1 MILYL
6 CYVMEMTKHA
16 EKLLLGLFFV
26 RDRKE
31 RPRCEK
37 TFRDQKFIPASLLGS
52 HAVEI
57 VTQKS
62 SQFSYTSLG
71 KRKSYLDFPTSLL
84 FV

>member
-1 MILYL
+1 MHHDFILML
-6 CYVMEMTKHA
+6 CYVMEMIKHA

-26 RDRKE
+26 RDK
-31 RPRCEK
+31 K
-37 TFRDQKFIPASLLGS
+37 NIQGSKIHTSLLGS

-62 SQFSYTSLG
+62 SQFSNTSLG